1 LLAWPL
7 LNKPLTADR
16 FLALLG
22 DMKAKRMIELMKSE
36 SRVDAPTVT
45 HLP

>member
-1 LLAWPL
+1 MAIAEYA
-7 LNKPLTADR
+7 ADR
-16 FLALLG
+16 GLLPRTLG

-36 SRVDAPTVT
+36 SRVDAPTVA